1 MATSAANRGTLSRV
15 PGRFQVTTVVS
26 DEADTAR
33 PTRYHREQA
42 RSIITHNQSPD
53 LHFDSSI
60 NPYRGCEHGC
70 VYCFARP
77 NHAYVDLSPGQDFE
91 AEIFCK
97 DNAAEVLRD
106 TLRKPGYR
114 CRPLVIG
121 TATDPYQPVERER
134 LITREILQ
142 VLAECRHPF
151 SLITKSALVLRDLD
165 LIAPMAVE
173 GRASVAVSVTTL
185 DNRLKNQLEP
195 RASGGR
201 ERLKTVRELARAGV
215 PVTVLVAP
223 LIPFLNDQEL
233 EDIVEQVAAAGARS
247 ASYVTLR
254 LPHELGPLWEE
265 WLQRHYPERAERV
278 MSALKEMHGGASYD
292 SRWHHRQRGQGPMAE
307 LLARRFQ
314 VACQRH
320 GLAPRESFTLDSGA
334 FRPPGLAGQ
343 MHLWEA

>member
-1 MATSAANRGTLSRV
+1 MAKDAIGFALSALNRLAGSSMLDRLGMRHTAERLAYRLTKGGFQVITTSARAFKSNNPSDKPQRLDA
-15 PGRFQVTTVVS
+15 PGHTTGLFDLGIT
-26 DEADTAR
+26 DEQQMIR
-33 PTRYHREQA
+33 
-42 RSIITHNQSPD
+42 
-53 LHFDSSI
+53 DSV
-60 NPYRGCEHGC
+60 RA
-70 VYCFARP
+70 F
-77 NHAYVDLSPGQDFE
+77 
-91 AEIFCK
+91 
-97 DNAAEVLRD
+97 AAEVLRD

-142 VLAECRHPF
+142 VLAECRPPF

-223 LIPFLNDQEL
+223 LIPFINDQEL

-247 ASYVTLR
+247 AGYVALR
-254 LPHELGPLWEE
+254 LPHEVGPLWEE

-320 GLAPRESFTLDSGA
+320 GLAPRESFTLDSSA